1 MHALLTSSFSLV
13 WEFLHKCDQYLSE
26 KRSATLSVNTHYIY
40 HANMLTLVRWMFTWK
55 KLHVIEGFGSQA
67 SSWKSHVICLY
78 RTEPLQVF
86 LLQLQW
92 TYWCISVLILCH
104 VIQIGVHSMFSVMST
119 LTFLF
124 FSPLKFLACKRN
136 GESVFML
143 NVDFKETFLF
153 VRVINGYLH
162 ACLCSCNTKVIVQL
176 N

>member
-1 MHALLTSSFSLV
+1 
-13 WEFLHKCDQYLSE
+13 
-26 KRSATLSVNTHYIY
+26 
-40 HANMLTLVRWMFTWK
+40 
-55 KLHVIEGFGSQA
+55 
-67 SSWKSHVICLY
+67 
-78 RTEPLQVF
+78 
-86 LLQLQW
+86 
-92 TYWCISVLILCH
+92 
-104 VIQIGVHSMFSVMST
+104 MFSVMST

-176 N
+176 NLVVISIYFISATLHSSCNTQIKAFKDCFMFEKK

>member
-124 FSPLKFLACKRN
+124 FSL
-136 GESVFML
+136 L
-143 NVDFKETFLF
+143 NSF
-153 VRVINGYLH
+153 
-162 ACLCSCNTKVIVQL
+162 
-176 N
+176 